1 MLRVLRAYVIRAAEG
16 SLSRGPLHEELQ
28 RAMVA
33 LGVIPLER
41 AGGSALEVAREA
53 LDWPGSALSIGNTAQ
68 RAFDAAGRI
77 RDRFAPDAWRAL
89 RELTTTLSD
98 APGAN
103 VTEME
108 IVDRISATLR
118 ILSAFSGLVQENMT
132 RLAGWRFLEVGR
144 RLERAIG
151 TTRLVQRFAVRAE
164 RSDRGTSAAE
174 SLDALLEITDSV
186 ISYRQRYS
194 ITATRSSVVDLV
206 ALDPN
211 NPRAL
216 AFQAS
221 RLVEHLQALSDQSP
235 EEVPAEPLS
244 QAILLSAQLC
254 AARASQLDESRFAD
268 FDAALLSLSDAIAR
282 TYLVDRTRLARPIAP
297 M

>member
-1 MLRVLRAYVIRAAEG
+1 M
-16 SLSRGPLHEELQ
+16 
-28 RAMVA
+28 
-33 LGVIPLER
+33 
-41 AGGSALEVAREA
+41 
-53 LDWPGSALSIGNTAQ
+53 
-68 RAFDAAGRI
+68 
-77 RDRFAPDAWRAL
+77 
-89 RELTTTLSD
+89 
-98 APGAN
+98 
-103 VTEME
+103 
-108 IVDRISATLR
+108 
-118 ILSAFSGLVQENMT
+118 
-132 RLAGWRFLEVGR
+132 
-144 RLERAIG
+144 
-151 TTRLVQRFAVRAE
+151 QRFAVRAE

-211 NPRAL
+211 NPRSL

-282 TYLVDRTRLARPIAP
+282 TYLVDRSRLARPIDADVMRRSCATRSRSRAATSTP
-297 M
+297 SRCASPATHSGCCRLPRRRRGS